1 VPFVAP
7 TTIPPPAAE
16 WTLDDL
22 EPIGPAAALPAH
34 PDPAPQPSVHQP
46 AAHQP
51 SVHQPAVHQPAVHQA
66 AVRQAAEPR
75 PALQQP
81 VAGVPSH
88 GAGDAALLAAFL
100 RGAGLG
106 EIGGTDPVAMM
117 ESVGAVLRTMVDRM
131 REIQADRGSI
141 KREFRIL
148 ATMVNPED
156 NNPIKFSASN
166 EAALRSLLTGKRPA
180 DRAVGEVLDE
190 IRLHEVAM
198 IAAMRDAV
206 SGLLQELNPA
216 PLLAA
221 GHAFLPGQ
229 RKAKA
234 FEQYEALHARV
245 VQALTDDFDSVF
257 GKAFARAYERVA
269 LDEDKPSAR
278 TRK

>member
-1 VPFVAP
+1 
-7 TTIPPPAAE
+7 
-16 WTLDDL
+16 
-22 EPIGPAAALPAH
+22 
-34 PDPAPQPSVHQP
+34 
-46 AAHQP
+46 
-51 SVHQPAVHQPAVHQA
+51 
-66 AVRQAAEPR
+66 
-75 PALQQP
+75 
-81 VAGVPSH
+81 
-88 GAGDAALLAAFL
+88 
-100 RGAGLG
+100 
-106 EIGGTDPVAMM
+106 MM